1 MDVFAEVLVTTADW
15 KRVEAREVPPRK
27 GHPIV
32 GLDLGS
38 ERSWSAAW
46 CLVDHY
52 APAAP
57 NAISNEA
64 AIRCAGHLAQQPA
77 DARASESCNILG
89 VQFET
94 SHATGAVSPLRA
106 SGAMALLSPYKVR
119 RGGSI

>member
-1 MDVFAEVLVTTADW
+1 MAKVGVLMSEASALADLDAERLLPVV
-15 KRVEAREVPPRK
+15 VE
-27 GHPIV
+27 
-32 GLDLGS
+32 
-38 ERSWSAAW
+38 
-46 CLVDHY
+46 LVDHY

-57 NAISNEA
+57 DAISNEA

-77 DARASESCNILG
+77 DARASESYNILG